1 MICAPEEVYKQKMQQ
16 EVKKNDVHLCN
27 RISN

>member
-16 EVKKNDVHLCN
+16 EVKKKRCAPLQQDF
-27 RISN
+27 